1 MTPKEQLSFVI
12 DNANGQVRRI
22 QTLMKNAGNN
32 PSSLSISDKYEIK
45 ELFQK
50 FLLNA
55 KSVSDIVEKDQSLML
70 SQVPGFEGPI
80 PAIAW
85 MGWSMQWVESFEQTI
100 KPVLDKLSIPQSPTK
115 TSPSYQSYRST
126 PVRQNTNYQ
135 QYRPAPKRSEG
146 CYIATM
152 AYGDYDHPQVKI
164 LRRFRDEVLL
174 KSNGGRLFVKF
185 YYWVSPKM
193 VTILSG
199 HDTINLYIRRILDR
213 VVDIVK

>member
-1 MTPKEQLSFVI
+1 MTPKEQLSFVVN
-12 DNANGQVRRI
+12 NANDQVRRI
-22 QTLMKNAGNN
+22 QTLMKNVGNN
-32 PSSLSISDKYEIK
+32 PAALSISDKYEIK

-55 KSVSDIVEKDQSLML
+55 NSISNIIEKDQSLML

-85 MGWSMQWVESFEQTI
+85 MGWSMQWIESFERTM
-100 KPVLDKLSIPQSPTK
+100 KPILDKLSVQSSPARPT
-115 TSPSYQSYRST
+115 SSYQPYRT
-126 PVRQNTNYQ
+126 APARQSTNYQ
-135 QYRPAPKRSEG
+135 QYRPAAKQSEG

-164 LRRFRDEVLL
+164 LRRFRDDVLL
-174 KSNGGRLFVKF
+174 KSNGGRLFVNF

-193 VTILSG
+193 VRVLSG
-199 HDTINLYIRRILDR
+199 HDAINQCIRRILDR
-213 VVDIVK
+213 MVEIVK